1 MVRNDTVAV
10 IGRSLDFEIKKQKK
24 TIPVMANMLGLDSRT
39 IYKSINSENVAPEV
53 IRKYA
58 EYFKLPVS
66 FFTDQIADNDVI
78 LKPITNWKNY
88 YLNSQQDEDFDY
100 ETLFNENIEKSKFDT
115 LYKLIDKFL
124 EELEKLVKKN
134 KSDKQKVDKR
144 DKLRRLKNLYELSS
158 LGEEISK
165 NKIKVFLT
173 RINFWETEI
182 VNSDW
187 GTFEVYSCYKKQ
199 FLIFT
204 DDIRST
210 KYYHRVNTGKIPPN
224 PYKTFVEKP
233 DHEDIIIN
241 GFNYKAYDFKYFW
254 GSTFIDRRIKADEEL
269 KEELN
274 RVYEEVMLTLIPGF
288 DEELGH
294 QIPYP
299 KNFDNEIDQLL
310 KSRDKEIKTI
320 NDEEAALNAIDEEE
334 VKNDK

>member
-165 NKIKVFLT
+165 I
-173 RINFWETEI
+173 
-182 VNSDW
+182 S
-187 GTFEVYSCYKKQ
+187 Q
-199 FLIFT
+199 FL
-204 DDIRST
+204 
-210 KYYHRVNTGKIPPN
+210 G
-224 PYKTFVEKP
+224 
-233 DHEDIIIN
+233 
-241 GFNYKAYDFKYFW
+241 
-254 GSTFIDRRIKADEEL
+254 
-269 KEELN
+269 
-274 RVYEEVMLTLIPGF
+274 
-288 DEELGH
+288 
-294 QIPYP
+294 
-299 KNFDNEIDQLL
+299 NF
-310 KSRDKEIKTI
+310 
-320 NDEEAALNAIDEEE
+320 
-334 VKNDK
+334 